1 MSARMT
7 PIVKLAREIWWW
19 DFSPRGRRKYR
30 KASQWQAIKED
41 KRQMYLS
48 EARRFA
54 YLLKRI
60 DVNVL
65 NDNLEII

>member
-1 MSARMT
+1 
-7 PIVKLAREIWWW
+7 
-19 DFSPRGRRKYR
+19 
-30 KASQWQAIKED
+30 
-41 KRQMYLS
+41 MYLS

-65 NDNLEII
+65 NDNLEIIQIMFIRLPHTNAESH